1 MCNDYNYC
9 LKQWS
14 ANYHPQVKTGLL
26 PVLHIKSN
34 WNSVTAIHLHIV
46 YGYFVAA
53 TELGS
58 STEAIWP
65 ATLKHSLSSPLQKTF
80 PSTF

>member
-26 PVLHIKSN
+26 PALHRKSN
-34 WNSVTAIHLHIV
+34 WNSVMAIHLHIV
-46 YGYFVAA
+46 HGDFVAA
-53 TELGS
+53 TES
-58 STEAIWP
+58 SSSAETIWP
-65 ATLKHSLSSPLQKTF
+65 ATQKHSLPGLLQKTL
-80 PSTF
+80 PRTL